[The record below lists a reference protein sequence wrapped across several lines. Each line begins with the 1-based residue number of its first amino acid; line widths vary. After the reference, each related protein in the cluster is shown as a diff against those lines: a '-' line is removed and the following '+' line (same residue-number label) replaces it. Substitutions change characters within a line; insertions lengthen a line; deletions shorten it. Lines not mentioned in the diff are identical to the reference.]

1 MSSKEQ
7 PQKLKFNRVAEIVL
21 ANEDPETQIEEVEM
35 VASIGIPFR
44 DNFYYTMMV
53 KRRESFYS
61 LQTSSTQVQS
71 QQKNQSFLHVVNAFF
86 SILLSNSKM
95 CSIKSFKK
103 IISE

>member
-7 PQKLKFNRVAEIVL
+7 PSKLKFNRVAEIVL

-53 KRRESFYS
+53 RRRDSFYS
-61 LQTSSTQVQS
+61 LQGDLIYSST
-71 QQKNQSFLHVVNAFF
+71 
-86 SILLSNSKM
+86 SKRTVLV
-95 CSIKSFKK
+95 SARN
-103 IISE
+103 